1 MRRHQHFRHVFE
13 RPPRR
18 AALECAVFEMMNQ
31 LVAQKIL
38 GNRLQLRR
46 FKGVFKQKDLFR
58 VDVLR
63 LRVEF
68 GVQEIGE
75 RFLRGRAFVIGH
87 AGQFRHCDKRAIAGL
102 APKFVE
108 RDLVDHGV
116 FQAEFGKL
124 PYLRRRKIIQHGKN
138 FCAFH
143 ASGLH
148 AEIFRRAVRDLFTRD
163 VADVRL

>member
-38 GNRLQLRR
+38 GDGLQLRR
-46 FKGVFKQKDLFR
+46 FKGVFQQKDLFC

-68 GVQEIGE
+68 GVQKIGE
-75 RFLRGRAFVIGH
+75 RLLRRCPLVIGH
-87 AGQFRHCDKRAIAGL
+87 AGQFRHRDKRAITGL

-108 RDLVDHGV
+108 RDFVDHGV

-124 PYLRRRKIIQHGKN
+124 PYLRRRKIIQHGKD
-138 FCAFH
+138 FRAFH
-143 ASGLH
+143 APGLK
-148 AEIFRRAVRDLFTRD
+148 AEIFRRAVRDLFARD